1 MDRILIKD
9 LLVRCVLGLSPE
21 ERREKQDVLISVA
34 LITDLKK
41 PGRSDR
47 FEDAVDYR
55 AVKKDVLAAAE
66 SSSFHVVELSDVLAP
81 NQLKQML
88 RRTEEALGR
97 QRGSDRYAPRPID
110 LDLLIYGDLV
120 CNSDELRLPHPTI
133 LERPFVAIPLLEL
146 APDLVIP
153 GSGATLRSLVATIS
167 PYSME
172 PLPDLTDELRKELS
186 NGP

>member
-1 MDRILIKD
+1 MPIFVGVGSNIEPYSNVKSAL
-9 LLVRCVLGLSPE
+9 
-21 ERREKQDVLISVA
+21 VA
-34 LITDLKK
+34 LHRTVGVRALSTFYRTPPLDR
-41 PGRSDR
+41 PGDPP
-47 FEDAVDYR
+47 FVNG
-55 AVKKDVLAAAE
+55 
-66 SSSFHVVELSDVLAP
+66 VVELSDVLAP

-146 APDLVIP
+146 APELVIP
-153 GSGATLRSLVATIS
+153 GSGATLRSLVGTIS
-167 PYSME
+167 PYPME
-172 PLPDLTDELRKELS
+172 PLPDLTGELRKELS